1 MKGAC
6 SVHTHSV
13 MCDGKNTLAE
23 MAQAAFQAGVVSFG
37 ASGHSHTPVP
47 EDEGCVLPEDMT
59 AYRKEVLRLRG
70 EYAGGMDVLLGIEL
84 DSCADVT
91 AEGFD
96 YWIGSVHRMGIPDG
110 SLRTVDWSQELLEA
124 WEAFGYWIGSVHYLR
139 DPEGKRHP
147 VDWDKE
153 TLERCLRENFSGNSL
168 IMAEHYYDEVRRM
181 AERKPTIL
189 GHVDLIA
196 KFNGDGYFFDEEDPR
211 YRAAALEALH
221 AASPGETLLE
231 INTGAMSR
239 GYRSV
244 PYPALFLLREW
255 RGMGGKIILTSD
267 AHRAGDIVYGYA
279 QAAELARAAGFA
291 GSSLLRLTG
300 REECPFVL

>member
-1 MKGAC
+1 MKNIC
-6 SVHTHSV
+6 SVHTHSTL
-13 MCDGKNTLAE
+13 CDGKDTLVE
-23 MAQAAFQAGVVSFG
+23 MARAAFEAGAVSFG
-37 ASGHSHTPVP
+37 ASGHSHTPMP
-47 EDEGCVLPEDMT
+47 WDAGCVLPTDMT
-59 AYRKEVLRLRG
+59 AYREEVLRLQ
-70 EYAGGMDVLLGIEL
+70 EAYGGRMDVLLGIEL
-84 DSCADVT
+84 DNCADVT

-96 YWIGSVHRMGIPDG
+96 YWIGSVHHLRGPSG
-110 SLRTVDWSQELLEA
+110 SWYAVDLDS
-124 WEAFGYWIGSVHYLR
+124 
-139 DPEGKRHP
+139 
-147 VDWDKE
+147 E
-153 TLERCLRENFSGNSL
+153 TLERCLREEFQGGSRR
-168 IMAEHYYDEVRRM
+168 MVERYYDEVRRM

-189 GHVDLIA
+189 GHMDLIA
-196 KFNGDGYFFDEEDPR
+196 KFNRDGRFFDEADPGCR
-211 YRAAALEALH
+211 SAALEALR
-221 AASPGETLLE
+221 AADPGETLLE
-231 INTGAMSR
+231 VNTGAMSR

>member
-1 MKGAC
+1 MKHVC

-37 ASGHSHTPVP
+37 TSGHSHTPVP

-91 AEGFD
+91 AEAFD
-96 YWIGSVHRMGIPDG
+96 
-110 SLRTVDWSQELLEA
+110 
-124 WEAFGYWIGSVHYLR
+124 YWIGSVHYLR
-139 DPEGKRHP
+139 DSEGNRHP